1 MELNKKFAE
10 RIDAGSG
17 DDNQKLADD
26 LAQIA
31 EKAIEKAIKEIEAR
45 LDESLKDC
53 ARANQWGVIR
63 YNGMVKDFA
72 NAIVIIDKH
81 LPSLAQE
88 WDNPTQD

>member
-31 EKAIEKAIKEIEAR
+31 ENAIEKALKEIEAKF
-45 LDESLKDC
+45 DEALKDC
-53 ARANQWGVIR
+53 AKANEMGSDKVQR
-63 YNGMVKDFA
+63 NGY
-72 NAIVIIDKH
+72 
-81 LPSLAQE
+81 
-88 WDNPTQD
+88 